1 MPLPKQ
7 LLEGVADLIRSC
19 CNAENNYTYIE
30 FTTIGEFNYKV
41 TIKLQDVDE
50 NKEAKITSIIVKRE
64 DN

>member
-1 MPLPKQ
+1 MPLPTQ
-7 LLEGVADLIRSC
+7 LLEGVADLIRAY

-30 FTTIGEFNYKV
+30 FATIGEFNYKV
-41 TIKLQDVDE
+41 TIKLQEVDE